1 MRDNCWSL
9 ELEHGEQASSGYCV
23 GSLLQRGKSR
33 QNICSMSR
41 FVHDCTA

>member
-1 MRDNCWSL
+1 MRGNCWSL

-23 GSLLQRGKSR
+23 GSLLHSGKSC

-41 FVHDCTA
+41 FVLDCTA